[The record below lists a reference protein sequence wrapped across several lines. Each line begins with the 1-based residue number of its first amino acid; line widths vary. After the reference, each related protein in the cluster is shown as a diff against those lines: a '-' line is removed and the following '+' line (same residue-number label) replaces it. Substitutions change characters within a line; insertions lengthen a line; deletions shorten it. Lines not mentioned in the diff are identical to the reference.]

1 MPACDEVLRKS
12 VNATC
17 LAGLANSTKNPMI
30 MFKARDAYGSALRM
44 IKSALGVTETTVKD
58 STLMSVIMLGM
69 YENFVPGSTVA

>member
-1 MPACDEVLRKS
+1 
-12 VNATC
+12 
-17 LAGLANSTKNPMI
+17 
-30 MFKARDAYGSALRM
+30 M